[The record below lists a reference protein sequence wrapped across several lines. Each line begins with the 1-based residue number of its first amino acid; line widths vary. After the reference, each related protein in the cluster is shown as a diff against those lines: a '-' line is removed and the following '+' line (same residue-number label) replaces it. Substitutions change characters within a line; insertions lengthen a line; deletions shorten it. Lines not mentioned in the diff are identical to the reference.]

1 MSSSSTGQRR
11 SSEGGGGWVGI
22 DLGTSN
28 CSAAV
33 WDLNESRCRVL
44 RLKGLARPPLDG
56 SVAGGKIVPSAVLFE
71 RDGSIKVG
79 HEAVSR
85 ESAPALTSFK
95 RVVGL
100 TSTQATEIERSDPE
114 FWDSLPFDA
123 VIVDGEGA
131 GTKNDDQNG
140 ADHASD
146 TLGDDGGAQSQH
158 EVVEG
163 VAINVSVGTSSTR
176 RVTPLELT
184 TILLR
189 RIREHADGYLL
200 KNKRHKTRAP
210 GFDEAKSLRNCVV
223 GVPANYTHAQRMA
236 VRSAARK
243 AGFDGRVAV
252 MTESTA
258 AAMAYGLFVSSKVS
272 HSSTAKN
279 GKNVLVFDMGG
290 GTTDITIATMTTGD
304 QGGEADKVEFHVV
317 STAGDRCLGG
327 DNVDEHLARYV
338 HRQTASSSAWKAS
351 EHSDLVRQCREAKE
365 ALCGR
370 ENKDDDSDVD
380 NDTPGLNETTVSNA
394 GVVTSITR
402 QEFDDAIQPLVERA
416 ELVVDE
422 ALATFK
428 SHDQMAAIHEVVLVG
443 GSTHIPSI
451 RTMLRR
457 KFPPPTPPELCTSL
471 SAETAVSQGLAIQAA
486 LLSGEVPL
494 WELRN
499 AMMLDVLPHPIG
511 VWIDANDRYK
521 PGEGAPFQKGEI
533 IDGGGHFVPILA
545 KDATLPA
552 LSNAMFTLAD
562 IHQPGLTVVAVE
574 EIAPGM
580 YQCMGVFDFLLHRLD
595 PQKFHEGLRQV
606 KIGMSLDESG
616 QFQVSFYDEKDPE
629 HRAKKRRYLEQIEND
644 ELPDET
650 VRRELAQ
657 LYENEEEYVRSSTEI
672 GLIIFCVVV
681 FALYIGAKIAFHEV
695 DLEQYSNGEL

>member
-1 MSSSSTGQRR
+1 MT
-11 SSEGGGGWVGI
+11 
-22 DLGTSN
+22 
-28 CSAAV
+28 
-33 WDLNESRCRVL
+33 
-44 RLKGLARPPLDG
+44 
-56 SVAGGKIVPSAVLFE
+56 AGK
-71 RDGSIKVG
+71 
-79 HEAVSR
+79 H
-85 ESAPALTSFK
+85 
-95 RVVGL
+95 
-100 TSTQATEIERSDPE
+100 
-114 FWDSLPFDA
+114 
-123 VIVDGEGA
+123 
-131 GTKNDDQNG
+131 
-140 ADHASD
+140 
-146 TLGDDGGAQSQH
+146 
-158 EVVEG
+158 
-163 VAINVSVGTSSTR
+163 
-176 RVTPLELT
+176 
-184 TILLR
+184 
-189 RIREHADGYLL
+189 
-200 KNKRHKTRAP
+200 
-210 GFDEAKSLRNCVV
+210 
-223 GVPANYTHAQRMA
+223 
-236 VRSAARK
+236 
-243 AGFDGRVAV
+243 
-252 MTESTA
+252 
-258 AAMAYGLFVSSKVS
+258 
-272 HSSTAKN
+272 
-279 GKNVLVFDMGG
+279 
-290 GTTDITIATMTTGD
+290 
-304 QGGEADKVEFHVV
+304 GGEVEKVEFHVA

-327 DNVDEHLARYV
+327 DNVDEHLARFV
-338 HRQTASSSAWKAS
+338 HRKMASASAWKAS
-351 EHSDLVRQCREAKE
+351 EQSDLIRQCREAKE

-380 NDTPGLNETTVSNA
+380 NDTPGLNETTVSHA
-394 GVVTSITR
+394 GTVISITR

-486 LLSGEVPL
+486 LLSGQVPL

-499 AMMLDVLPHPIG
+499 AMMLDVLPHSIG
-511 VWIDANDRYK
+511 VWIDANERYK

-533 IDGGGHFVPILA
+533 IDGGDNCRGHYVPVLA

-552 LSNAMFTLAD
+552 LGNAMFTLAD

-574 EIAPGM
+574 EIAPGI

-595 PQKFHEGLRQV
+595 PQKFREGLRLV

-629 HRAKKRRYLEQIEND
+629 HRAKKRRYLEQIDND

-650 VRRELAQ
+650 VKRELAH

-695 DLEQYSNGEL
+695 DLEHYSNEEL